1 VSPVGKPRGRGRCWT
16 VASIIVV
23 VIAAG
28 GLLAVLATQDSA
40 RGAQAIQQVQR
51 SVGTGLR
58 DAEMRIEARGGTLD
72 VSWSAVPSPTGAG
85 HLVIARL
92 VVRPSGDVGEARFGV
107 SEDQISPQ
115 NDLAE
120 RLTGALDGP

>member
-1 VSPVGKPRGRGRCWT
+1 M
-16 VASIIVV
+16 
-23 VIAAG
+23 IAAG

>member
-1 VSPVGKPRGRGRCWT
+1 VSPFGKPRGRNRWWT
-16 VASIIVV
+16 AGSIVV
-23 VIAAG
+23 VLIALG

-40 RGAQAIQQVQR
+40 QGAAAIEQVQR

-58 DAEMRIEARGGTLD
+58 EAEERIEARGGTLD

-92 VVRPSGDVGEARFGV
+92 VVGPSGDVGEARFGV
-107 SEDQISPQ
+107 SDDQISPQ

-120 RLTGALDGP
+120 RLTGTPNSP

>member
-1 VSPVGKPRGRGRCWT
+1 MSPPGKPRGRNRWWT
-16 VASIIVV
+16 VAS
-23 VIAAG
+23 VIAVLVAGG

-40 RGAQAIQQVQR
+40 QGSAAIQEVQR

-58 DAEMRIEARGGTLD
+58 DAEARIEARGGTLD

-85 HLVIARL
+85 HLVVARL

-107 SEDQISPQ
+107 SDGRISPQ

-120 RLTGALDGP
+120 RLAGNPSNP